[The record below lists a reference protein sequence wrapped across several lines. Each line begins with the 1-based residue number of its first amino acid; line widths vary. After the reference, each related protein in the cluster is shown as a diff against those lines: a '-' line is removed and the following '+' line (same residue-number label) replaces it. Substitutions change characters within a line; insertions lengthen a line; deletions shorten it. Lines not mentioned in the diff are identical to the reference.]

1 MKFIRKL
8 INNLSIE
15 ELRGKLNLVGK
26 AQTTIISAAFV
37 LFVSSGLSAVLGLVK
52 GRLLTASFGV
62 SEELGIFYTAD
73 RIPNLIYSVLVV
85 GALSTIFIPVFTELI
100 TKNKKQAWEAA
111 SSIIIVG
118 FGFFAV
124 ISLLAMIF
132 APQIISAL
140 ALGEFDE
147 QQIWLGADLMRIMIV
162 AQIILVLSSFS
173 TCILQSFKLFL
184 APAMAPVVYN
194 LGMILG
200 VVFLSDTYGMYGPA
214 YGVIIGA
221 LLHFAIQLP
230 ALRKLD
236 FNFELKVDLKNKGI
250 RSVFKLIPPRILS
263 VVLNQSISTISNSLA
278 ILVSTSSVVILKF
291 SSQLQFFPVH
301 LFGASMAAASLPV
314 LSELA
319 GHDNKSF
326 KKVFITTLHQTLFM
340 VMPASMLLLIL
351 RVPIVRLVYGV
362 ENFPWEATIK
372 TAYTLAFFSV
382 SIFAQSVVYL
392 CTRAFYAQKDTM
404 TPVKISILSLILN
417 TSVAVYM
424 ITNLGYGVW
433 SIALS
438 YSLASLA
445 EMSLLIFFLSKKLGG
460 FTFEELLI
468 PFIKISYATVFMGM
482 FIYTPLKVLDEQ
494 VFDTSR
500 TINLLILTILVTIA
514 GSTSY
519 ILFTK
524 FFNVT
529 EIELLYKLLRKF
541 KLRSPEKTIPATVVS
556 STSDNI

>member
-1 MKFIRKL
+1 MKFIKKL
-8 INNLSIE
+8 ISNLTIE

-37 LFVSSGLSAVLGLVK
+37 LFVSSGLSAALGLVK
-52 GRLLTASFGV
+52 GRLLTANFGV

-100 TKNKKQAWEAA
+100 SKSKKQAWEAA

-118 FGFFAV
+118 FGFFAI
-124 ISLLAMIF
+124 ISLIAMIF
-132 APQIISAL
+132 APQIIAGL
-140 ALGEFDE
+140 ALGEFSE
-147 QQIWLGADLMRIMIV
+147 QQIMLGADLMRIMIV
-162 AQIILVLSSFS
+162 AQIILVLSSFT

-200 VVFLSDTYGMYGPA
+200 VIFLSDKYGMYGPA

-230 ALRKLD
+230 ALKKLD
-236 FNFELKVDLKNKGI
+236 FDFELKVDLKNKGI
-250 RSVFKLIPPRILS
+250 RHVFKLIPPRILS

-319 GHDNKSF
+319 GQDNKSF

-340 VMPASMLLLIL
+340 VLPASMLLLIL
-351 RVPIVRLVYGV
+351 RMPIVRLVYGV

-382 SIFAQSVVYL
+382 SIFSQSVVYL
-392 CTRAFYAQKDTM
+392 CTRAFYAQKDTI
-404 TPVKISILSLILN
+404 TPVKLSVLSLLIN
-417 TSVAVYM
+417 TFVAVYLVTKM
-424 ITNLGYGVW
+424 DFGVW
-433 SIALS
+433 AIALS
-438 YSLASLA
+438 YSLASLI
-445 EMSLLIFFLSKKLGG
+445 EMSLLIYYLSKKLDG
-460 FTFEELLI
+460 FTFEELFV
-468 PFIKISYATVFMGM
+468 PFIKIGYATVFMGM
-482 FIYTPLKVLDEQ
+482 FIYTPLKILDQQ

-500 TINLLILTILVTIA
+500 TINLLVLTILVALA
-514 GSTSY
+514 GSASY
-519 ILFTK
+519 IVFTK
-524 FFNVT
+524 LFNVV

-541 KLRSPEKTIPATVVS
+541 KLRSPEKAIPATVVS